1 MNPLPLAISFNE
13 LLESLGDWQK
23 AGIFLLIAIPVVY
36 LVARLVGRV
45 ITRRFDPHNGA
56 LAKKSIL
63 FVGLI
68 IILLNVLVEL
78 GFDLTALLG
87 AAGIASV
94 AIGFASQT
102 SLSNIISGI
111 FLYWEKPFQIGDLVR
126 IGDTL
131 GIVQSIDLM
140 STKIRKL
147 DNIFVRIPN
156 ETLLKTSVETI
167 TKYPIRRMDINV
179 GVAYKED
186 IRHVMEVL
194 RDVADKNPYC
204 LDEPKPLVI
213 FKDFGDSSLNF
224 MLGLWFQKTEFLD
237 LKNSI
242 MQDIKERFDAEGI
255 EIPFPHRSLYSGSV
269 TDPFPIRIVNEAGS
283 SGKAS
288 PE

>member
-1 MNPLPLAISFNE
+1 MNPLMLAVSFTE
-13 LLESLGDWQK
+13 LTDSLSDWQK
-23 AGIFLLIAIPVVY
+23 AGIFLLISLPVVY
-36 LVARLVGRV
+36 LVARLVGRL
-45 ITRRFDPHNGA
+45 IKKRFGEHNGA

-68 IILLNVLVEL
+68 VIVLNAMLEL

-94 AIGFASQT
+94 AIGFAAQT

-156 ETLLKTSVETI
+156 ETIIKTSVETI

-186 IRHVMEVL
+186 IRKVMDVL
-194 RDVADKNPYC
+194 RDVADRNPYC
-204 LDEPKPLVI
+204 LDEPKPLVV

-242 MQDIKERFDAEGI
+242 MQEIKERFDQEGI
-255 EIPFPHRSLYSGSV
+255 EIPFPHRTFYTGSE
-269 TDPFPIRIVNEAGS
+269 TEPFPIRIIQENS
-283 SGKAS
+283 
-288 PE
+288 